1 MQQPVES
8 VGAILADGDAM
19 ERHPQILSHVLH
31 ALMVC
36 ALHPG
41 QGSITRKEIGPA
53 FESLRYL
60 DAEFKRALHDRRPR
74 VRSKNIGPKFRARIA
89 PANIHHHADRLA
101 PLFFAFSWK
110 AENHVER

>member
-1 MQQPVES
+1 MQQAVES
-8 VGAILADGDAM
+8 IGAILADGGAM

-41 QGSITRKEIGPA
+41 QDSITRKEIGPA

-60 DAEFKRALHDRRPR
+60 DAKLKSALHDRRPR
-74 VRSKNIGPKFRARIA
+74 VGSKNICPKFRARIA
-89 PANIHHHADRLA
+89 PANIHYHRDG
-101 PLFFAFSWK
+101 
-110 AENHVER
+110 